1 MGVDVR
7 DVADLHLR
15 AMRHPDAAG
24 ERFLAVAGDPIG
36 VPELAKL
43 LRARLGADARHVPT
57 RVLPDWLVR
66 AGALVNAELRAVAPR
81 LRSSKRA
88 SNEKAR
94 RMLDWRP
101 RPLEEA
107 IVASAESL
115 VRLGLVRD

>member
-1 MGVDVR
+1 
-7 DVADLHLR
+7 
-15 AMRHPDAAG
+15 MRHPDAAG
-24 ERFLAVAGDPIG
+24 ERFLAVAGDPVG

-66 AGALVNAELRAVAPR
+66 AGALVNAELRAIAPR